1 MADSDL
7 ITKLQ
12 EYEDVLQISSMVN
25 DALRSMGWILVRGL
39 SVLIDGLESITD
51 QILLTN
57 TFFNNDQVVEFV
69 LTIQPFLYV
78 LLAGSFL
85 FTGYL
90 LIFQK
95 KFERESFLIN
105 LFITLLILGL
115 LSPTMSRIQEFSDGA
130 IAEIEADSLYD
141 GEASLSESI
150 LKRNV
155 HDLIEHDSKN
165 FDATTGES
173 LNAIPTELIDNIR
186 INEIFDKNNYDLS
199 ATGNKLAES
208 YVLWN
213 GKETSLGKLD
223 QSGVEWN
230 NQYYYRYQPNWLT
243 IFVTLGIMG
252 FTLFSIAYKL
262 ARLSF
267 ELAFNYVLAILVA
280 PADLHSGQKTK
291 KVIQSILNTFLVIIL
306 IFVSIKLY
314 TIGTA
319 YLAETLDGFAYLI
332 SLIAFSVALIDGPN
346 MVERLFGIDAGLKRG
361 WGVALGAYAAGK
373 GVTSAGTHAV
383 SKVAR
388 STQGAQKM
396 PSLHEA
402 ATTRM
407 DSSAMPQNGSPLSA
421 ANQAPQR
428 ADAERQIDPDN
439 VAQENQTAS
448 RTQTD
453 KEKPTNPKDVA
464 QPISGQESES
474 EPEAQDSP
482 HVKEASERTSSPE
495 SIHAT
500 NPKSNTERGPD
511 HQTTSSETQRPES
524 IHDHSSSGHS
534 PGPAS
539 STIEPVTESI
549 TAVPGPANHQNE
561 SVAQND
567 ATSPT
572 QQKTPHSNDSSSSSS
587 STTDSSDAATQ
598 KHQGRARR
606 TIHQGTVLD
615 VETEVIE
622 QVRENQTYSHS
633 QKHEDSRRIY
643 PTSPPR
649 PDNTKK
655 KE

>member
-39 SVLIDGLESITD
+39 SVLIDGLESITN

-115 LSPTMSRIQEFSDGA
+115 LSPTMSRIQEFSDEA
-130 IAEIEADSLYD
+130 IAEIGTDSLYD

-165 FDATTGES
+165 FDAATGES

-208 YVLWN
+208 YILWN

-223 QSGVEWN
+223 QGGVEWN

-319 YLAETLDGFAYLI
+319 YLAETLNGFAYLI
-332 SLIAFSVALIDGPN
+332 ALIAFSVALIDGPN

-361 WGVALGAYAAGK
+361 WGVALSAYAAGK
-373 GVTSAGTHAV
+373 GVTSAGAHAV

-388 STQGAQKM
+388 ATQGAPKM

-407 DSSAMPQNGSPLSA
+407 DSSAMPQNDSPLNTVS
-421 ANQAPQR
+421 QSSQR
-428 ADAERQIDPDN
+428 MDAERHIDPDN
-439 VAQENQTAS
+439 VAQENQIAS

-453 KEKPTNPKDVA
+453 KEKPTNPKEVA
-464 QPISGQESES
+464 QPISAQKSES
-474 EPEAQDSP
+474 EAPGSP
-482 HVKEASERTSSPE
+482 NVKEASGRTSPE
-495 SIHAT
+495 SI
-500 NPKSNTERGPD
+500 TERAD
-511 HQTTSSETQRPES
+511 HPTTSSETQRPES

-534 PGPAS
+534 PVPAS
-539 STIEPVTESI
+539 STLESVTGS
-549 TAVPGPANHQNE
+549 TDTTSGPGHRHNE
-561 SVAQND
+561 SVDRND
-567 ATSPT
+567 VTTP
-572 QQKTPHSNDSSSSSS
+572 TPHEVPPSGDSSSSSS
-587 STTDSSDAATQ
+587 STMDSNDSTTE
-598 KHQGRARR
+598 KRQGRARR
-606 TIHQGTVLD
+606 TIHQETALD

-622 QVRENQTYSHS
+622 QVRENQTHRHS
-633 QKHEDSRRIY
+633 RHQEESRRIY
-643 PTSPPR
+643 PTSPPK
-649 PDNTKK
+649 PDNMKK